1 MDFEFT
7 RGDTQFI
14 RFKLKDASGEP
25 LQLELTDNMY
35 FTVKTDAN
43 STKVLLQKKFPED
56 IEYQDGYYVFTITS
70 EDTSN
75 MAYGDYQYDI
85 EVKSND
91 VVKTIGQG
99 TITLTEEITH
109 RRDE

>member
-1 MDFEFT
+1 MDFEFR

-25 LQLELTDNMY
+25 LQLDLTDRMY

-43 STKVLLQKKFPED
+43 STKVLLQKKFPDD
-56 IEYQDGYYVFTITS
+56 ITYDDGYYVFTITS
-70 EDTSN
+70 ADTSDL
-75 MAYGDYQYDI
+75 AYGDYQYDI
-85 EVKSND
+85 EVKSGD
-91 VVKTIGQG
+91 VVKTIGDG

>member
-25 LQLELTDNMY
+25 LQLEPTDNMY

-56 IEYQDGYYVFTITS
+56 IEYQDGYYHFTISS
-70 EDTSN
+70 ENTSN

-85 EVKSND
+85 EVKSEG

-99 TITLTEEITH
+99 TINLTEEITH